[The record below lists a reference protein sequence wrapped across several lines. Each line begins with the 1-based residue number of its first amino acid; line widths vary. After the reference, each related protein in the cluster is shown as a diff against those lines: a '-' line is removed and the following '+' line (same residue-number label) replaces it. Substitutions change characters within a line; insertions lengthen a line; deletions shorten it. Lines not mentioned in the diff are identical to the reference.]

1 MPDTTASAAAT
12 TSTNQRSI
20 ITHAVLIGL
29 TPLIPVPFIDDI
41 VKGYFQRRLVRSLA
55 AAHGRELSEKDVAQ
69 LTEERGSG
77 CLSGCLGQAF
87 IFPLKMIFRK
97 IFFFLEW
104 KRAVDLTSSSFHQ
117 GYLIDYALGEGWLS
131 QAPHARDASEVRTAI
146 EEVCRESPIRPVE
159 SAIKISFT
167 QSKSMLK
174 AGAKVLEQALKRVT
188 GKRDE
193 REVSEAVTSVEAQ
206 EEREIAGVVSRLQK
220 AIEAIPDEHFSS
232 LRARLAARLRAQPQL
247 QPPARQER

>member
-1 MPDTTASAAAT
+1 MPDATAQARASA
-12 TSTNQRSI
+12 NQRII

-41 VKGYFQRRLVRSLA
+41 VKGYFQRRLVRTLA
-55 AAHGRELSEKDVAQ
+55 AAHGRELSAEDVAT

-77 CLSGCLGQAF
+77 CLRGCLGQAF

-97 IFFFLEW
+97 VFFFLEW

-131 QAPHARDASEVRTAI
+131 KAAHARSADEVRTAI

-159 SAIKISFT
+159 TAIRISFK

-174 AGAKVLEQALKRVT
+174 AGARVLEQALKRIT
-188 GKRDE
+188 GKTDE
-193 REVSEAVTSVEAQ
+193 REVAEAVTSVEAQ

-220 AIEAIPDEHFSS
+220 SIEAIPDEHFSS
-232 LRARLAARLRAQPQL
+232 LRARLAARLRTQPRL
-247 QPPARQER
+247 QPPAR